1 MLIDSM
7 KKLNAYPLAHISHIS
22 NNPKRQLDIF
32 NSLSLPDLEKIV
44 FNLHDTNERT
54 QLPTQI

>member
-7 KKLNAYPLAHISHIS
+7 KKLNAYPNTHISHIS

-44 FNLHDTNERT
+44 FNLHDANERT
-54 QLPTQI
+54 HHS